1 VLAAFGA
8 VSKEPVD
15 RLVLDFRGHV
25 AALTFMASH
34 RYVMGSLHGES
45 ADGLV
50 A

>member
-1 VLAAFGA
+1 MLAAFGA
-8 VSKEPVD
+8 VPKEPVD
-15 RLVLDFRGHV
+15 RLVLDFRGHA

-34 RYVMGSLHGES
+34 RCVMRSLHGES